1 MKKPSVPNYHRQRFL
16 LALLEIAGGKL
27 SKIDLQKLAFLAH
40 KEFDF
45 DYYDFVPYRYGC
57 YSFQVQSDLK
67 LMVARGWLCETKNQF
82 RLQYRAGACLDADQL
97 KQLMAFVAGQG
108 KLRGKKLLKYVY
120 KNYPYYAS
128 RSQIVDEVLR
138 KSEQGEIT
146 AVKQKLQSNAKKLFT
161 IGYEGVSF
169 EAYVNALLENNV
181 RLLCDVRRNP
191 LSRKHGFSKGSL
203 SVLLPKLGIAY
214 EHIPALGIPS
224 ALRQSLETAKDYAQ
238 LFRRYR
244 KQLPQQT
251 DSLARVEALLKQ
263 HKRVALTCFEK
274 EHTSCHRYCVSD
286 FLEEK
291 KRLKVCHL

>member
-1 MKKPSVPNYHRQRFL
+1 M
-16 LALLEIAGGKL
+16 
-27 SKIDLQKLAFLAH
+27 AFLAH

-45 DYYDFVPYRYGC
+45 DYYDFVPYHYGC
-57 YSFQVQSDLK
+57 YSFQAQSDLE
-67 LMVARGWLCETKNQF
+67 LMVARGWLDETEKQIKL
-82 RLQYRAGACLDADQL
+82 RHRIGACLDAGQL
-97 KQLMAFVAGQG
+97 KLLMAFVAEKG
-108 KLRGKKLLKYVY
+108 KLRGNELLKYVY
-120 KNYPYYAS
+120 KNYPYYAV
-128 RSQIVDEVLR
+128 RSQIIDEVLR

-161 IGYEGVSF
+161 IGYEGLSF
-169 EAYVNALLENNV
+169 EAYVNTLLENNV

-191 LSRKHGFSKGSL
+191 LSRKYGFSKGSL
-203 SVLLPKLGIAY
+203 SVLLPKLGITY

-251 DSLARVEALLKQ
+251 DSLTHIEALLKQ

-274 EHTSCHRYCVSD
+274 KHTSCHRYCVSD

-291 KRLKVCHL
+291 KKLKVCHL